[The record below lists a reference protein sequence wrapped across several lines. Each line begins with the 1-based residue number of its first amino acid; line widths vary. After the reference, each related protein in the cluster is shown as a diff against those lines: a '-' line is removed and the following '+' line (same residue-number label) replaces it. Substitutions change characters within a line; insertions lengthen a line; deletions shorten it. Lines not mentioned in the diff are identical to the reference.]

1 MREKGKA
8 MTNDKFQ
15 FGHVYWATPVHK
27 ELPKRVVIVIGRE
40 NRSVQ
45 FAFVDDLRSADVD
58 FLNCM
63 GFGREFCKIRAK
75 DHDYNC
81 SCACELPAAQAAEIY
96 AAINSRTR
104 R

>member
-1 MREKGKA
+1 MREKGKS
-8 MTNDKFQ
+8 MITDKFQ

-96 AAINSRTR
+96 AAINSRAR